1 MILKEFKDWINSLP
15 EEFNEHTVVNGEVGM
30 LNEEHMYRVDK
41 PITTC
46 IVDEE
51 TKEIVLMNDTED
63 LINTNIDGDS
73 ATEPGA

>member
-1 MILKEFKDWINSLP
+1 
-15 EEFNEHTVVNGEVGM
+15 M

-63 LINTNIDGDS
+63 LINTNIDGDNT
-73 ATEPGA
+73 TEPGA